1 MQGDLDYAL
10 MQLNRGITAT
20 PATTAHFSAQG
31 LSDPPSAK
39 ALPPVVPP
47 KGEIVLH
54 VLMHTLIMAGC
65 IFCLVELW
73 NRAPIAPFAAFLVWT
88 ISFYALLVMM
98 AWNGRPQ
105 RSALTVL
112 LCHIRGRNNAQPIPA
127 PIPTTTPTPSRPIS
141 MAGTDQFPFP
151 QEPRSPYIHHPL
163 FHTAAEDTMS
173 YAGLRSETEEIDSDE
188 DEDTRQRRI
197 EDEMARRDVSIVTV
211 PKRKLWVANPS

>member
-1 MQGDLDYAL
+1 

-31 LSDPPSAK
+31 LSDPPSANVH
-39 ALPPVVPP
+39 PPLIPP
-47 KGEIVLH
+47 KGEIILH
-54 VLMHTLIMAGC
+54 ILMHALIMAGC

-88 ISFYALLVMM
+88 ISFYTFLIVM

-105 RSALTVL
+105 RSALTVIL
-112 LCHIRGRNNAQPIPA
+112 GHIRGKNNNVQPISA
-127 PIPTTTPTPSRPIS
+127 PIAIATTPGPSRPIS
-141 MAGTDQFPFP
+141 TAGTDQFPFP
-151 QEPRSPYIHHPL
+151 QEPRSPYLHQPL
-163 FHTAAEDTMS
+163 FHTAAEDTTS
-173 YAGLRSETEEIDSDE
+173 YAALRSETEELESDE